1 MSLKLKLGGP
11 RPPSAQDGESTP
23 ATPAG
28 PSPGN
33 RIVKLKLGSSSL
45 PLTPATE
52 PGRGPGPALS
62 KQSAA
67 RRSNTANEGT
77 KKALLG
83 KKRTAN
89 DDISPAAKRF
99 QDGELPTRKP
109 SLKIKPPTAAR
120 AGDSAPTPST
130 AGGSMKLK
138 IKPTKQQSTI
148 PKLRGLF
155 SSKGRPV
162 PKRKSGEGYDSEDS
176 EVELDPAEQKAF
188 VLRMKPG
195 EDADYLR
202 KAIEEG
208 KVGDGADV
216 SIRFVSGDYRRA
228 VVRVRSKMYAAILV
242 DLPCIVESMKSWD
255 KKSWWKVSDICQMLL
270 VLGPCKTDE
279 EARGYALPREVNK
292 ATLQYAHGLTPP
304 MHWVRKRRFRKR
316 ASYKTRANVEE
327 EVQRLME
334 EDELIERAGG
344 TVEIV
349 DHDPTQVDIEDDED
363 AHYDDEADADGEP
376 VETVEGEYGEYLDQD
391 GEDDVDLEADLAA
404 AFGEEEPAISHMITD
419 SPLPMADQAASFAAV
434 DASMAEDSIVDT
446 PGATSTAGPSS
457 DEDESDFDEDDDDD
471 DDSLD
476 VVDEDAQTR
485 AAEKAQQLEEV
496 ADLEREIANVRVKA
510 GNMTNQL
517 LRQRE
522 MSKLKAL
529 EEDLRMKRE
538 VFGLVAED

>member
-11 RPPSAQDGESTP
+11 RPPSAQDGDTAPSTP
-23 ATPAG
+23 AAS
-28 PSPGN
+28 SPGN
-33 RIVKLKLGSSSL
+33 RIVKLKLGASSL
-45 PLTPATE
+45 PRTPATE
-52 PGRGPGPALS
+52 AGPGLASS
-62 KQSAA
+62 KQSSA
-67 RRSNTANEGT
+67 RRGVNTTHDGS
-77 KKALLG
+77 KKAALG
-83 KKRTAN
+83 KKRPAN
-89 DDISPAAKRF
+89 DDISPAAKRV
-99 QDGELPTRKP
+99 QDGETPARKP

-120 AGDSAPTPST
+120 AGDHAQTPLT
-130 AGGSMKLK
+130 GGSGMKLK

-176 EVELDPAEQKAF
+176 DVEIDPAEQKAF

-208 KVGDGADV
+208 KIGDGTDV

-228 VVRVRSKMYAAILV
+228 VVRVRAQMYAAILV

-279 EARGYALPREVNK
+279 EARGYSLPREVNK

-327 EVQRLME
+327 EVQRLMD

-344 TVEIV
+344 TVEVV
-349 DHDPTQVDIEDDED
+349 DHDPTQVDMDDDDD
-363 AHYDDEADADGEP
+363 AQYDDEADADGEA
-376 VETVEGEYGEYLDQD
+376 VETVEGEYGEYLEQD
-391 GEDDVDLEADLAA
+391 AEDDVDLEADLAA
-404 AFGEEEPAISHMITD
+404 AFGEEEPIVSDMITN
-419 SPLPMADQAASFAAV
+419 SPLPVADQAASFAAAE
-434 DASMAEDSIVDT
+434 ASAAEDSAVDT
-446 PGATSTAGPSS
+446 PGATSTAAPSS
-457 DEDESDFDEDDDDD
+457 DEDESDYDEDDDDD
-471 DDSLD
+471 DDGSPD
-476 VVDEDAQTR
+476 IIDEDAQTR